1 VSGTDP
7 QAKSEDGEFVSL
19 VVSARLACRPLL
31 LLLYV
36 FDWGLQSSLEK
47 LILELN
53 ASDVDEQ
60 RVRDAGLRFR
70 INYLLE
76 LPTKV
81 RLNNPERPAVVCDLL
96 GKFLTVG
103 RGTACQ
109 QAN

>member
-1 VSGTDP
+1 
-7 QAKSEDGEFVSL
+7 
-19 VVSARLACRPLL
+19 
-31 LLLYV
+31 V

-60 RVRDAGLRFR
+60 RVRYAGFRFR

-81 RLNNPERPAVVCDLL
+81 RLNNPERPAVVMRFIS
-96 GKFLTVG
+96 KFLTVG
-103 RGTACQ
+103 RGTASQ
-109 QAN
+109 QANQEISNRMRKVARTYVVWSYIHF